1 MEVINKEIDS
11 TKELFRTL
19 NIKDD
24 VLSIEQKK
32 FISDKGYLIIP
43 PTDFIK
49 KILKRLNE
57 LTTNLIIKEGPRG
70 GWEGKEKHYKERK
83 PFEANADRLGN
94 LIEKDIIF
102 HNVNDKT

>member
-1 MEVINKEIDS
+1 MEVINKEINS

-49 KILKRLNE
+49 KNLKRLNE
-57 LTTNLIIKEGPRG
+57 LTTNLIIKEGLRG
-70 GWEGKEKHYKERK
+70 GWEGKGRSGC
-83 PFEANADRLGN
+83 PTQTTPLGRW
-94 LIEKDIIF
+94 
-102 HNVNDKT
+102 

>member
-1 MEVINKEIDS
+1 MAVINKEINS

-43 PTDFIK
+43 PTNFIK
-49 KILKRLNE
+49 KNLKRLNE
-57 LTTNLIIKEGPRG
+57 LTTNLIIKEGLRG
-70 GWEGKEKHYKERK
+70 GWEGSE
-83 PFEANADRLGN
+83 
-94 LIEKDIIF
+94 IF
-102 HNVNDKT
+102 L